1 MTEMTQLNQRPAD
14 DEGAALNPQAIA
26 AFLTANPDFFIQ
38 QPELLEQLRL
48 PHAERGSVSLVERQM
63 ERLRHKVAELEKQ
76 IESMMS
82 VAASNSTLFA
92 AFARAQQQLFQTHNI
107 YQALSVLTALATELD
122 LRVSVRLFDSMD
134 AELSL
139 SRQAFEGFR
148 RARLNPQDVYLGRLR
163 SAESEMLFAQ
173 PPQLGSFIVL
183 KLGESERPDGVLCF
197 ASRDGGHFQPGMDTL
212 FVTQLADVLGR
223 LIRHWEYSREVI
235 E

>member
-1 MTEMTQLNQRPAD
+1 MTEMTQLTQRPAD
-14 DEGAALNPQAIA
+14 EESTLPSPQAIV
-26 AFLTANPDFFIQ
+26 AFLTEHPDFFIG

-48 PHAERGSVSLVERQM
+48 PHAERGAVSLVERQM

-76 IESMMS
+76 IETMMS
-82 VAASNSTLFA
+82 VAADNSALFST
-92 AFARAQQQLFQTHNI
+92 FARAQQQLFQTHNI

-134 AELSL
+134 PDLSL

-148 RARLNPQDVYLGRLR
+148 RARLNSQDMYLGRLR
-163 SAESEMLFAQ
+163 SAESDMLFEQ

-183 KLGESERPDGVLCF
+183 KLGESERPDGILSF
-197 ASRDGGHFQPGMDTL
+197 ASRDGGHFQPDMDTL
-212 FVTQLADVLGR
+212 FVTQLANVLGR